1 MRTREEV
8 QEEQRKADARVQR
21 WNESVAKVQALA
33 ARWQQEELARLP
45 NKVLLH
51 PVNEESWLVGQRMS
65 HLVWYTIR
73 MIIKTDMTEET
84 LKPLFDLDGTLIKE
98 MRESNRLFDFTNPA
112 AILNLEE
119 SDLTPLGKLVRDS
132 GKHVDILTARGNDGA
147 WFIRVALEKLNFNV
161 GRVITVGIDVN
172 EPADWAKVSS
182 KRVVERKQRIV
193 KWVMRKLVDNDP
205 RNLDGLGELGEL
217 VTQDQK
223 EF

>member
-1 MRTREEV
+1 
-8 QEEQRKADARVQR
+8 
-21 WNESVAKVQALA
+21 
-33 ARWQQEELARLP
+33 
-45 NKVLLH
+45 
-51 PVNEESWLVGQRMS
+51 MS

-73 MIIKTDMTEET
+73 MIIKNDMTEET
-84 LKPLFDLDGTLIKE
+84 LQPLFDLDGTLIKE
-98 MRESNRLFDFTNPA
+98 VRGSKRLFDFTNPS

-132 GKHVDILTARGNDGA
+132 GKHVDILTARGNDSA
-147 WFIRVALEKLNFNV
+147 WFIRMALEKLNFNV
-161 GRVITVGIDVN
+161 GRVITVGVDVN

-182 KRVVERKQRIV
+182 ERIVERKQRIV

-205 RNLDGLGELGEL
+205 RNIEGLGELGEL